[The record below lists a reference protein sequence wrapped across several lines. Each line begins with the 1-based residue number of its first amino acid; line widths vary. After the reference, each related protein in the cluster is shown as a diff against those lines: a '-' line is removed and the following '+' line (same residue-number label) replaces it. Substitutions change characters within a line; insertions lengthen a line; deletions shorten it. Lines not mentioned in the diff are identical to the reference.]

1 MNLLHMKYATVIAE
15 TNSIN
20 KAAELLYVGQPTLSR
35 AVKELE
41 TNLGVT
47 IFERSAKGMFL
58 TPDGET
64 FIRYAKTVL
73 NQVDAIEDMFRKG
86 RVRKTRFSV
95 SVPRASYISEAFA
108 AFSKLIEKNTQ
119 AEIFYKETN
128 SMRTLRNVLQENY
141 KLGIVRYA
149 ENYDK
154 YYKAMMEE
162 KGLENELIT
171 RFRYVLL
178 MSTESPLAKKEH
190 ITYND
195 LKDKIEIA
203 HADPYVPSLPFAQI
217 KKTELPDNSDR
228 RIFVFERASQFE
240 LLTQNPETFMW
251 VSSIPQSLLE
261 RYGLIQRECEE
272 NHKIYKDVLIYHKD
286 YTLSKLDNLFIEQL
300 IRAKREVIDGNKDM
314 VI

>member
-1 MNLLHMKYATVIAE
+1 MNLLHMKYAVVIAE

-41 TNLGVT
+41 SSLGVT

-73 NQVDAIEDMFRKG
+73 RQVDAIEEMFQKG
-86 RVRKTRFSV
+86 RVSKKRFSV
-95 SVPRASYISEAFA
+95 SVPRASYIAEAFA
-108 AFSKLIEKNTQ
+108 AFSKLIGKDTQ

-162 KGLENELIT
+162 KGLEHELIT
-171 RFRYVLL
+171 KFRYVLL
-178 MSTESPLAKKEH
+178 MSDSSPLAAKEN
-190 ITYND
+190 ITFDD

-217 KKTELPDNSDR
+217 KKEELPDNSDR

-240 LLTQNPETFMW
+240 LLSQNPETFMW
-251 VSSIPQSLLE
+251 VSSIPQKLLQ
-261 RYGLIQRECEE
+261 RYGLTQRVCDE
-272 NHKIYKDVLIYHKD
+272 NRRVYKDVLIYRRD
-286 YTLSKLDNLFIEQL
+286 YTLSSLDNLFIEQL
-300 IRAKREVIDGNKDM
+300 VKAKRDVIG
-314 VI
+314 

>member
-1 MNLLHMKYATVIAE
+1 MNLLHMKYAIVIAE

-41 TNLGVT
+41 SSLGVT

-73 NQVDAIEDMFRKG
+73 RQVDAIEEMFQKG
-86 RVRKTRFSV
+86 RVSKKRFSV
-95 SVPRASYISEAFA
+95 SVPRASYIAEAFA
-108 AFSKLIEKNTQ
+108 AFSKLVDQNTQ

-162 KGLENELIT
+162 KGLEHELIT
-171 RFRYVLL
+171 KFRYVLL
-178 MSTESPLAKKEH
+178 MNSSSPLAAKEN
-190 ITYND
+190 ITFDD

-217 KKTELPDNSDR
+217 KKEELPDNSDR

-240 LLTQNPETFMW
+240 LLSQNPETFMW
-251 VSSIPQSLLE
+251 VSSIPQKLLQ
-261 RYGLIQRECEE
+261 RYGLTQRVCDE
-272 NHKIYKDVLIYHKD
+272 NRRVYKDVLIYRRD
-286 YTLSKLDNLFIEQL
+286 YTLSSLDNLFIEQL
-300 IRAKREVIDGNKDM
+300 VKAKRDVIG
-314 VI
+314 

>member
-1 MNLLHMKYATVIAE
+1 MNLLHMKYAVVIAE

-41 TNLGVT
+41 SSLGVT

-73 NQVDAIEDMFRKG
+73 RQVDAIEEMFKKG
-86 RVRKTRFSV
+86 RVSKKRFSV
-95 SVPRASYISEAFA
+95 SVPRASYIAEAFA
-108 AFSKLIEKNTQ
+108 AFSKLIGKDTQ

-162 KGLENELIT
+162 KGLEHELIT
-171 RFRYVLL
+171 KFRYVLL
-178 MSTESPLAKKEH
+178 MSDSSPLAAKEN
-190 ITYND
+190 ITFDD

-217 KKTELPDNSDR
+217 KKEELPDNSDR

-240 LLTQNPETFMW
+240 LLSQNPETFMW
-251 VSSIPQSLLE
+251 VSSIPQKLLQ
-261 RYGLIQRECEE
+261 RYGLTQRICDE
-272 NHKIYKDVLIYHKD
+272 NRRVYKDVLIYRRD
-286 YTLSKLDNLFIEQL
+286 YTLGNLDNLFIEQL
-300 IRAKREVIDGNKDM
+300 VKAKRDVIG
-314 VI
+314 

>member
-1 MNLLHMKYATVIAE
+1 MNLLHMKYAVVIAE

-41 TNLGVT
+41 SSLGVT

-73 NQVDAIEDMFRKG
+73 RQVDAIEEMFKKG
-86 RVRKTRFSV
+86 RVSKKRFSV
-95 SVPRASYISEAFA
+95 SVPRASYIAEAFA
-108 AFSKLIEKNTQ
+108 AFSKLIGKDTQ

-162 KGLENELIT
+162 KGLEHELIT
-171 RFRYVLL
+171 KFRYVLL
-178 MSTESPLAKKEH
+178 MSESSPLAAKEN
-190 ITYND
+190 ITFDD

-217 KKTELPDNSDR
+217 KKEELPDNSDR

-240 LLTQNPETFMW
+240 LLSQNPETFMW
-251 VSSIPQSLLE
+251 VSSIPQKLLQ
-261 RYGLIQRECEE
+261 RYGLTQRICDE
-272 NHKIYKDVLIYHKD
+272 NRRVYKDVLIYRRD
-286 YTLSKLDNLFIEQL
+286 YTLGNLDNLFIEQL
-300 IRAKREVIDGNKDM
+300 VKAKRDVIG
-314 VI
+314 

>member
-1 MNLLHMKYATVIAE
+1 MNLLHMKYAIVIAE

-41 TNLGVT
+41 SSLGVT

-73 NQVDAIEDMFRKG
+73 RQVDAIEEMFQKG
-86 RVRKTRFSV
+86 RVSKKRFSV
-95 SVPRASYISEAFA
+95 SVPRASYIAEAFA
-108 AFSKLIEKNTQ
+108 AFSKLVDQNMQ

-162 KGLENELIT
+162 KGLEHELIT
-171 RFRYVLL
+171 KFRYVLL
-178 MSTESPLAKKEH
+178 MNSSSPLAAKEN
-190 ITYND
+190 ITFDD

-217 KKTELPDNSDR
+217 KKEELPDNSDR

-240 LLTQNPETFMW
+240 LLSQNPETFMW
-251 VSSIPQSLLE
+251 VSSIPQKLLQ
-261 RYGLIQRECEE
+261 RYGLTQRVCDE
-272 NHKIYKDVLIYHKD
+272 NRRVYKDVLIYRRD
-286 YTLSKLDNLFIEQL
+286 YTLGNLDNLFIEQL
-300 IRAKREVIDGNKDM
+300 VKAKRDVIG
-314 VI
+314 

>member
-1 MNLLHMKYATVIAE
+1 MNLLHMKYAIVIAE

-41 TNLGVT
+41 SSLGVT

-73 NQVDAIEDMFRKG
+73 RQVDAIEEMFQKG
-86 RVRKTRFSV
+86 RVSKKRFSV
-95 SVPRASYISEAFA
+95 SVPRASYIAEAFA
-108 AFSKLIEKNTQ
+108 AFSKLIGKDTQ

-162 KGLENELIT
+162 KGLEHELIT
-171 RFRYVLL
+171 KFRYVLL
-178 MSTESPLAKKEH
+178 MSESSPLAAKEN
-190 ITYND
+190 ITFDD

-217 KKTELPDNSDR
+217 KKEELPDNSDR

-240 LLTQNPETFMW
+240 LLSQNPETFMW
-251 VSSIPQSLLE
+251 VSSIPQKLLQ
-261 RYGLIQRECEE
+261 RYGLTQRVCDE
-272 NHKIYKDVLIYHKD
+272 NRRVYKDVLIYRRD
-286 YTLSKLDNLFIEQL
+286 YTLGKLDNLFIEQL
-300 IRAKREVIDGNKDM
+300 VKAKRDVIG
-314 VI
+314 

>member
-1 MNLLHMKYATVIAE
+1 MNLLHMKYAIVIAE

-41 TNLGVT
+41 SSLGVT

-73 NQVDAIEDMFRKG
+73 RQVDAIEEMFQKG
-86 RVRKTRFSV
+86 RVSKKRFSV
-95 SVPRASYISEAFA
+95 SVPRASYIAEAFA
-108 AFSKLIEKNTQ
+108 AFSKLIGKDTQ

-162 KGLENELIT
+162 KGLEHELIT
-171 RFRYVLL
+171 KFRYVLL
-178 MSTESPLAKKEH
+178 MNSSSPLAAKEN
-190 ITYND
+190 ITFDD

-217 KKTELPDNSDR
+217 KKEELPDNSDR

-240 LLTQNPETFMW
+240 LLSQNPETFMW
-251 VSSIPQSLLE
+251 VSSIPQKLLQ
-261 RYGLIQRECEE
+261 RYGLTQRVCEE
-272 NHKIYKDVLIYHKD
+272 NRRVYKDVLIYRRD
-286 YTLSKLDNLFIEQL
+286 YTLGKLDNLFIEQL
-300 IRAKREVIDGNKDM
+300 VKAKRDVIG
-314 VI
+314 

>member
-1 MNLLHMKYATVIAE
+1 MNLLHMKYAIVIAE

-41 TNLGVT
+41 SSLGVT

-73 NQVDAIEDMFRKG
+73 RQVDAIEEMFQKG
-86 RVRKTRFSV
+86 RVSKKRFSV
-95 SVPRASYISEAFA
+95 SVPRASYIAEAFA
-108 AFSKLIEKNTQ
+108 AFSKLIGKDTQ

-162 KGLENELIT
+162 KGLEHELIT
-171 RFRYVLL
+171 KFRYVLL
-178 MSTESPLAKKEH
+178 MNSSSPLAAKEN
-190 ITYND
+190 ITFDD

-217 KKTELPDNSDR
+217 KKEELPDNSDR

-240 LLTQNPETFMW
+240 LLSQNPETFMW
-251 VSSIPQSLLE
+251 VSSIPQKLLQ
-261 RYGLIQRECEE
+261 RYGLTQRVCDE
-272 NHKIYKDVLIYHKD
+272 NRRVYKDVLIYRRD
-286 YTLSKLDNLFIEQL
+286 YTLGKLDNLFIEQL
-300 IRAKREVIDGNKDM
+300 VKAKRDVIG
-314 VI
+314 

>member
-1 MNLLHMKYATVIAE
+1 MNLLHMKYAVVIAE
-15 TNSIN
+15 TSSIN

-41 TNLGVT
+41 SSLGVT

-73 NQVDAIEDMFRKG
+73 RQVDAIEEMFQKG
-86 RVRKTRFSV
+86 RVSKKRFSA
-95 SVPRASYISEAFA
+95 SVPRASYIAEAFS
-108 AFSKLIEKNTQ
+108 AFSKLIGKDTQ

-162 KGLENELIT
+162 KGLEHELIT
-171 RFRYVLL
+171 KFRYVLL
-178 MSTESPLAKKEH
+178 MSDSSPLAAKEN
-190 ITYND
+190 ITFDD

-217 KKTELPDNSDR
+217 KKEELPDNSDR

-240 LLTQNPETFMW
+240 LLSQNPETFMW
-251 VSSIPQSLLE
+251 VSSIPQKLLQ
-261 RYGLIQRECEE
+261 RYGLTQRVCDE
-272 NHKIYKDVLIYHKD
+272 NRRVYKDVLIYRRD
-286 YTLSKLDNLFIEQL
+286 YTLSSLDNLFIEQL
-300 IRAKREVIDGNKDM
+300 VKAKRDVIG
-314 VI
+314 

>member
-1 MNLLHMKYATVIAE
+1 MNLLHMKYAIVIAE

-41 TNLGVT
+41 SSLGVT

-73 NQVDAIEDMFRKG
+73 RQVDAIEEMFQKG
-86 RVRKTRFSV
+86 RVSKKRFSA
-95 SVPRASYISEAFA
+95 SVPRASYIAEAFA
-108 AFSKLIEKNTQ
+108 AFSKLIGKDTQ

-162 KGLENELIT
+162 KGLEHELIT
-171 RFRYVLL
+171 KFRYVLL
-178 MSTESPLAKKEH
+178 MSDSSPLAAKEN
-190 ITYND
+190 ITFDD

-217 KKTELPDNSDR
+217 KKEELPDNSDR

-240 LLTQNPETFMW
+240 LLSQNPETFMW
-251 VSSIPQSLLE
+251 VSAIPQKLLQ
-261 RYGLIQRECEE
+261 RYGLTQRVCEE
-272 NHKIYKDVLIYHKD
+272 NLRVYKDVLIYRRD
-286 YTLSKLDNLFIEQL
+286 YTLSSLDNLFIEQL
-300 IRAKREVIDGNKDM
+300 VKAKRDVIG
-314 VI
+314 

>member
-1 MNLLHMKYATVIAE
+1 MNLLHMKYAIVIAE

-41 TNLGVT
+41 SSLGVT

-73 NQVDAIEDMFRKG
+73 RQVDAIEEMFQKG
-86 RVRKTRFSV
+86 RVSKKRFSV
-95 SVPRASYISEAFA
+95 SVPRASYIAEAFA
-108 AFSKLIEKNTQ
+108 AFSKLVDQNTQ

-162 KGLENELIT
+162 KGLEHELIT
-171 RFRYVLL
+171 KFRYVLL
-178 MSTESPLAKKEH
+178 MSDSSPLAAKEN
-190 ITYND
+190 ITFDD

-217 KKTELPDNSDR
+217 KKEELPDNSDR

-240 LLTQNPETFMW
+240 LLSQNPETFMW
-251 VSSIPQSLLE
+251 VSSIPQKLLQ
-261 RYGLIQRECEE
+261 RYGLTQRVCEE
-272 NHKIYKDVLIYHKD
+272 NRRVYKDVLIYRRD
-286 YTLSKLDNLFIEQL
+286 YTLSSLDNLFIEQL
-300 IRAKREVIDGNKDM
+300 VKAKRDVIG
-314 VI
+314 